1 MYIEFP
7 DLDFQLVIAIYFW
20 EKKIDLVYLWKR
32 FAPHCNYIDKIM
44 APTLTTVSVFKHS
57 ELFKY
62 TFKPWA
68 DCKKKNFNSKRNNC
82 SFKVKSTLCKSFS
95 FDGDCTVCAFETH
108 ISQNQRESSSTETSL
123 NPLSANRN
131 KKQFSPNNIHTLS
144 RGMVMRINKM
154 ITKGKMPWSFIKFSQ
169 VILKKIYGDQFG
181 EFVCG
186 YCGLKG

>member
-1 MYIEFP
+1 
-7 DLDFQLVIAIYFW
+7 
-20 EKKIDLVYLWKR
+20 
-32 FAPHCNYIDKIM
+32 M

-57 ELFKY
+57 EPFKY

-68 DCKKKNFNSKRNNC
+68 DCKKKTLNSKRNNC

-95 FDGDCTVCAFETH
+95 FDGDCTVGAFETH

-123 NPLSANRN
+123 NPLSVNSD

-144 RGMVMRINKM
+144 RGMVMRINNM